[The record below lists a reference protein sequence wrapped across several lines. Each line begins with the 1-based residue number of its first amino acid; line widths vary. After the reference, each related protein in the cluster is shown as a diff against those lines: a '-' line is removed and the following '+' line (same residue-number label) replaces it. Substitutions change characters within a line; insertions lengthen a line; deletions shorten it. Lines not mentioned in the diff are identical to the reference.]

1 MNAIRET
8 SQAPSPRKR
17 REGAVMLAVLLLV
30 MMSTL
35 TGMVA
40 MHSSTFEL
48 RTVGTERRVHQTHNI
63 AEGALGA
70 TLAMVDAMGPVAL
83 RIGLSRSTSNPIN
96 RLAPEEPAFTTGRS
110 NYRVYLSDF
119 PSLAGVEGAVIET
132 SATNGESL
140 GPTLGVVPDFAV
152 DINDDYIVTTP
163 ITGHR
168 SDGYGVLR
176 FMMATYTARGRTRP
190 VSEALAV
197 GDDLDGDGVPDGFGS
212 STSSHETAA
221 NSRAYALS
229 GPFPWED

>member
-1 MNAIRET
+1 MDEPYQSPELPR
-8 SQAPSPRKR
+8 PRKR
-17 REGAVMLAVLLLV
+17 REGAVMLAVLLLI

-48 RTVGTERRVHQTHNI
+48 RTVGTERRALQTHDL

-83 RIGLSRSTSNPIN
+83 RIGLSRSTTNVID
-96 RLAPEEPAFTTGRS
+96 RLAPEEPQFTSGRS
-110 NYRVYLSDF
+110 NYRVALTDF
-119 PSLAGVEGAVIET
+119 PALAGVEAPVIET
-132 SATNGESL
+132 SATTGESL
-140 GPTLGVVPDFAV
+140 GPTLGVEPDFVV

-176 FMMATYTARGRTRP
+176 FMMATYTSRGRTRP
-190 VSEALAV
+190 VGTAV
-197 GDDLDGDGVPDGFGS
+197 GGPAGDGNAVGFGS
-212 STSSHETAA
+212 GAGSIHETAA